1 MNAQGLH
8 LFFIMFLAGLIGV
21 ALFAVLRFFAT
32 TRAARERMHAAGTE
46 SALLSGALQDA
57 VQKLKTQE
65 REMRSR
71 AHASEALNQHIVDS
85 LAAGLLVVDLSG
97 SMRTINPAGR
107 RLLGLDAAS
116 VGGDYQSLLAGHDEL
131 VDLVR
136 ACLVEGAMAPGHEIA
151 TSRADGKLCL
161 SVSVSP
167 LTTNGVQM
175 GAVCL
180 LADVTPMRELEEQLR
195 LKEALARVG
204 ELTAGIA
211 HEFRNGLATIHGYS
225 RLLKPEALPPAY
237 RPYVDGLRDEAES
250 LGQVVTRFLRFARP
264 EQVTLVRV
272 DLRAV
277 ARKAADD
284 LASELPPDVDLAV
297 EGEFDGVEADEVL
310 LRQVFDNLIRNAA
323 EACGTKG
330 VAPVVRIRG
339 TVDDRLCRVSVEDN
353 GPGIPEDTRHR
364 VFEPFFTTRSRGT
377 GLGLAI
383 VQKVVVILNGRVSVG
398 QSELGGAAI
407 QLMLPRAGRDREIS
421 AA

>member
-8 LFFIMFLAGLIGV
+8 LFFVMFLAGLIGV
-21 ALFAVLRFFAT
+21 ALFAVLRFFAA
-32 TRAARERMHAAGTE
+32 TRAARERMHAAGAE
-46 SALLSGALQDA
+46 SAFLSSALQDA
-57 VQKLKTQE
+57 VHKLKSQE

-71 AHASEALNQHIVDS
+71 AHASEALSAHIVDS
-85 LAAGLLVVDLSG
+85 LAAGLLVVDLTG
-97 SMRTINPAGR
+97 QVKTLNPAGR
-107 RLLGLDAAS
+107 RLLALGDAA
-116 VGGDYQSLLAGHDEL
+116 VGGDYQTLLSGHQEL
-131 VDLVR
+131 TDLVR
-136 ACLVEGAMAPGHEIA
+136 ACLTDGAMAPGHEI
-151 TSRADGKLCL
+151 TVRHPDDTVHL

-167 LTTNGVQM
+167 VTTNGVQT

-180 LADVTPMRELEEQLR
+180 LTDVTPMRELQEQLR

-225 RLLKPEALPPAY
+225 RLLKPEALPPVY
-237 RPYVDGLRDEAES
+237 RPYVEGLRAEAES

-264 EQVTLVRV
+264 EQVMLTRV
-272 DLRAV
+272 DLRVV
-277 ARKAADD
+277 ARRAADE
-284 LASELPPDVDLAV
+284 LAPELPPNVDLAV
-297 EGEFDGVEADEVL
+297 EGEFDDVEGDEVL

-339 TVDDRLCRVSVEDN
+339 MVDERICRVSVEDN
-353 GPGIPEDTRHR
+353 GPGIPEDSRHR

-383 VQKVVVILNGRVSVG
+383 VQKVVVTLNGRVSVG
-398 QSELGGAAI
+398 RSELGGAAI
-407 QLMLPRAGRDREIS
+407 QLTLPRAGQHREIS